1 MNVNTVSNQQVPPPS
16 PTAGNI
22 AANTAENGR
31 DIFLRLLVAQLEHQ
45 DPMSPMENANFTA
58 QLAQFST
65 LEQIEAMNKSL
76 TALISSQEALSSR
89 QANMQAA
96 SLIGKDVQVRNDTV
110 EVKDGTWS
118 SLAYTLPAHAAEVS
132 INIVDQAGQL
142 RQSFK
147 KANQAAGEHA
157 VPRYGDDKQ
166 VTQLPDGSYRV
177 QVTVQDALGQSV
189 PIDTMYQ
196 GRVEGVAYV
205 DNQAHF
211 LMGGRHVAFS
221 DIIGIREHTD

>member
-1 MNVNTVSNQQVPPPS
+1 MNVHTVSNQQVPPPS
-16 PTAGNI
+16 PTAGNM
-22 AANTAENGR
+22 AANTAEGGR

-45 DPMSPMENANFTA
+45 DPMSPMDNANFTA

-76 TALISSQEALSSR
+76 TALISTQESLSSQ

-110 EVKDGTWS
+110 EVKDGKWS
-118 SLAYTLPAHAAEVS
+118 SLAYTLPGNAAEVS
-132 INIVDQAGQL
+132 INIFDQAGQL
-142 RQSFK
+142 RQSLNQ
-147 KANQAAGEHA
+147 ANQAAGEHP

-177 QVTVQDALGQSV
+177 QVTVRDALGQSA

-211 LMGGRHVAFS
+211 LMGGRRVAFS
-221 DIIGIREHTD
+221 DIIGIRENTD

>member
-16 PTAGNI
+16 PTAGNS
-22 AANTAENGR
+22 AANTAEGGR

-76 TALISSQEALSSR
+76 TALISTQESLSSQ

-110 EVKDGTWS
+110 EVKNGKWS
-118 SLAYTLPAHAAEVS
+118 SLAYTLPGNAAEVS
-132 INIVDQAGQL
+132 INIFDQAGQL
-142 RQSFK
+142 RQSLK
-147 KANQAAGEHA
+147 ETNQAAGEHS

-211 LMGGRHVAFS
+211 LMGGRRVAFS
-221 DIIGIREHTD
+221 DIIGIRENTD

>member
-1 MNVNTVSNQQVPPPS
+1 MNVHTVSNQQVPPPS
-16 PTAGNI
+16 PTAENV
-22 AANTAENGR
+22 AANSAEAGR
-31 DIFLRLLVAQLEHQ
+31 DTFLRLLVAQLEHQ
-45 DPMSPMENANFTA
+45 DPLSPIENADFTA

-76 TALISSQEALSSR
+76 TALVSSQEALSNR

-110 EVKDGTWS
+110 QVKDGKWS
-118 SLAYTLPAHAAEVS
+118 SLTYTLPGNAVEVS
-132 INIVDQAGQL
+132 INVFDQAGQL
-142 RQSFK
+142 RQSLQK
-147 KANQAAGEHA
+147 TNQAAGEHA

-177 QVTVQDALGQSV
+177 QVMARDALGQSV
-189 PIDTMYQ
+189 PIDTMHQ

-211 LMGGRHVAFS
+211 LMGGRRVAFS
-221 DIIGIREHTD
+221 DIIGIQESTD

>member
-1 MNVNTVSNQQVPPPS
+1 MSVNTVSNQQVPSPS

-22 AANTAENGR
+22 TANTAEAGR

-45 DPMSPMENANFTA
+45 DPLSPMENANFTA

-76 TALISSQEALSSR
+76 TALISTQEALSSR

-110 EVKDGTWS
+110 QVKDGNWS
-118 SLAYTLPAHAAEVS
+118 SLAYTLPGNAAAVS
-132 INIVDQAGQL
+132 INIFDQAGQL
-142 RQSFK
+142 RQSLS
-147 KANQAAGEHA
+147 KANQAAGEHP

-166 VTQLPDGSYRV
+166 VTQLPDGMYRV
-177 QVTVQDALGQSV
+177 LVTAQDALGQSV
-189 PIDTMYQ
+189 PVETMSQ
-196 GRVEGVAYV
+196 GRVDGVAYV

-211 LMGGRHVAFS
+211 LMGGRRVAFS
-221 DIIGIREHTD
+221 DIIGIRENTD